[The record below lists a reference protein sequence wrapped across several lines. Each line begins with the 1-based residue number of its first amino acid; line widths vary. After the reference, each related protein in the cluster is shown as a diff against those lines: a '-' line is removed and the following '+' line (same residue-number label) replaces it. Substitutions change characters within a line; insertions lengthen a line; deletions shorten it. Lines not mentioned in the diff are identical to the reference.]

1 MPSDTITLISIIQ
14 DYGPAIAAIAFFLWR
29 DWRREER
36 TSIQNDSLNIFI
48 RERLTETLEENTRV
62 ITEMINNCRKKG
74 NKDE

>member
-1 MPSDTITLISIIQ
+1 MPSDPITLISIIQ

-62 ITEMINNCRKKG
+62 ITEMINHCRKRG
-74 NKDE
+74 DKDE